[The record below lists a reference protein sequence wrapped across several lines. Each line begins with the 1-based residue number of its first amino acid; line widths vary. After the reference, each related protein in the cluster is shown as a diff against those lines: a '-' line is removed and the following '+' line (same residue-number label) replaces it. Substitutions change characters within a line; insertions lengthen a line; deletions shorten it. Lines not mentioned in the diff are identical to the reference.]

1 MKRLFWIAVGAVAT
15 VVVIRKTGDLVERHT
30 PPGVTRAA
38 GVVAGCGAALRSA
51 RAEFTAGLAEREAEL
66 RHDLLGDV
74 DLDEAR
80 TRTEARRARRAGASR
95 APHAGTPGAP
105 HASSGSPADAATGRA
120 PDSDAASDVA
130 QDPDD
135 DDLGYSFF

>member
-15 VVVIRKTGDLVERHT
+15 AVVIRKTGDLIERHT

-38 GVVAGCGAALRSA
+38 GVVTGCGAALRTA
-51 RAEFTAGLAEREAEL
+51 RAEFSAGLAEREAEL

-80 TRTEARRARRAGASR
+80 TRTDARRAQRAGTSR
-95 APHAGTPGAP
+95 TS
-105 HASSGSPADAATGRA
+105 HASSDRPVDAATDQA
-120 PDSDAASDVA
+120 PQGDASTTSDVA

-135 DDLGYSFF
+135 DELGYSFF